1 VRVTLIHNPKAG
13 AGSASAE
20 SLVKLLQGAGHK
32 VRYQSAKADA
42 WDEALAAPA
51 DLIAAAGGDGTVSR
65 VARRMV
71 GRGIPVAPL
80 PLGTANNIAR
90 TLGVADV
97 SLEEIVRGWRN
108 PRRIKLDVGV
118 AEGPWGKRQFLEGVG
133 VGLFATLLAHGKSKK
148 KAAKSGRA
156 ADRVTR
162 ALRVLSQR
170 IKTCEAIALKASLD
184 GRDISGSYL
193 LLEALNI
200 LYVGPNLFLAPE
212 SKPGDGTFDV
222 VLAGEAERDRLV
234 EYLSKWQDNRE
245 RLAVLPSHR
254 GKRLKLEWT
263 GFQVHIDDKRWPK
276 KKDKPPPAPARI
288 EARIEG
294 AAVEFLAPDAK
305 KK

>member
-1 VRVTLIHNPKAG
+1 VRVTLIHNPTAG
-13 AGSASAE
+13 AGKASAE

-32 VRYQSAKADA
+32 VRYQSAKADD

-71 GRGIPVAPL
+71 GRGIPVALL

-97 SLEEIVRGWRN
+97 PIHEIVRGWRN
-108 PRRIKLDVGV
+108 PRRVKLDVGV

-133 VGLFATLLAHGKSKK
+133 VGLFATLLAHRKAKK
-148 KAAKSGRA
+148 KAAKSDRA

-162 ALRVLSQR
+162 ALRMLKRRV
-170 IKTCEAIALKASLD
+170 KTCEAITLKASLD
-184 GRDISGSYL
+184 GRDISGRYL

-200 LYVGPNLFLAPE
+200 LYVGPNLYLAPE

-222 VLAGEAERDRLV
+222 VLATEAERDRLL

-276 KKDKPPPAPARI
+276 KKDKPPPSPAAIEVRI
-288 EARIEG
+288 G
-294 AAVEFLAPDAK
+294 GKSVEFLTAA
-305 KK
+305 

>member
-13 AGSASAE
+13 KQSKRDARTA
-20 SLVKLLQGAGHK
+20 LVKLLRGAGHE
-32 VRYQSAKADA
+32 VRYQSSKDDG
-42 WDEALAAPA
+42 WDEALAVPA
-51 DLIAAAGGDGTVSR
+51 DLIAVAGGDGTVSR

-97 SLEEIVRGWRN
+97 PLEEIVRGWRN
-108 PRRIKLDVGV
+108 PRRVKLDVGV
-118 AEGPWGKRQFLEGVG
+118 AQGPWGKRQFLEGVG
-133 VGLFATLLAHGKSKK
+133 VGLFATLLARRKAKK
-148 KAAKSGRA
+148 KAAKSDRT
-156 ADRVTR
+156 ADPVTR
-162 ALRVLSQR
+162 ALRMLKQR
-170 IKTCEAIALKASLD
+170 VKTCEAIALKASLD
-184 GRDISGSYL
+184 GRDISGRYL

-200 LYVGPNLFLAPE
+200 LYVGPNLYLAPE
-212 SKPGDGTFDV
+212 STPGDGTFDV
-222 VLAGEAERDRLV
+222 VLASEAERDRLL

-276 KKDKPPPAPARI
+276 KKDKRPPAPAAI
-288 EARIEG
+288 EVRLDG
-294 AAVEFLAPDAK
+294 AATEFLVPG
-305 KK
+305 

>member
-1 VRVTLIHNPKAG
+1 VRVTLIHNPTAG
-13 AGSASAE
+13 AGKASAE
-20 SLVKLLQGAGHK
+20 SLVRLLQAAGHK
-32 VRYQSAKADA
+32 VRYQSAKADD
-42 WDEALAAPA
+42 WDEALALPA

-108 PRRIKLDVGV
+108 PRRVKLDVGV

-133 VGLFATLLAHGKSKK
+133 VGLFATLLAHGKAKK
-148 KAAKSGRA
+148 KAAKSGRT

-162 ALRVLSQR
+162 ALRMLKRRV
-170 IKTCEAIALKASLD
+170 KTCEAIALKASLD

-222 VLAGEAERDRLV
+222 VLVTEAERDRLL

-276 KKDKPPPAPARI
+276 KKEKPPPAPAAIEVRI
-288 EARIEG
+288 G
-294 AAVEFLAPDAK
+294 GKSVEFLTAP
-305 KK
+305 